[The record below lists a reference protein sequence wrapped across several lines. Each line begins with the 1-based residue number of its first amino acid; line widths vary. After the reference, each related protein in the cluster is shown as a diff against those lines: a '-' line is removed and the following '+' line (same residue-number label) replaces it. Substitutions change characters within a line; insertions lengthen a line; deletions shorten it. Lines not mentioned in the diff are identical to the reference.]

1 MRFKAQ
7 HKGSK
12 TQRGGKLRLVC
23 IAVSL
28 CLWVSFS
35 PIIAQDDSLAA
46 LSLEQR
52 AAQMFFVHLYGS
64 SLNEAGREFLARWQP
79 GGVVLTDDNT
89 GAPED
94 VTRLVNRYQQTII
107 EASGLPLLVAA
118 DQEGGPIAAL
128 ETGFTQFPTP
138 TLLTAACDPALAAA
152 IGAAMAEELRAVG
165 VNMNLA
171 PVADLEPT
179 IGSGVLAR
187 RSFGSDPA
195 LVGPALAGFVTGLQ
209 GAGVVATAK
218 HFPGHGA
225 TGADSHTMLPV
236 VDLSREHLES
246 VELAPFRAAVA
257 AGVEAVMAAHIA
269 YPALEPQADLPA
281 SLSPH
286 ILTGLLREDMQFDG
300 LILTDALDMDAIDTR
315 YDYPTAA
322 LMAIQAGADVLLSA
336 HISPD
341 NHMLAIQAVVEAVRA
356 GQISEERINESARR
370 ILNVKSRYGLLDWQP
385 LDPLAAAERV
395 NLAAHEALLEQLFR
409 AGVTVALDRN
419 DLIPIAA
426 DRPAA
431 LVYPATRVQVA
442 NECKPY
448 HPALRLVG
456 VSDSPDDTEIAWAV
470 EAANRA
476 EVAVV
481 FTQNAVENARQQQL
495 VAALPP
501 EKTVVVAL
509 WSPYDW
515 TTFPGIAGYMVT
527 YSPAR
532 PAVPAACAILFGA
545 MPAQARL
552 AISLSE
558 TLPAGSQG

>member
-1 MRFKAQ
+1 M
-7 HKGSK
+7 
-12 TQRGGKLRLVC
+12 
-23 IAVSL
+23 
-28 CLWVSFS
+28 FS
-35 PIIAQDDSLAA
+35 PAAAQEDPLAA

-52 AAQMFFVHLYGS
+52 VAQMFFVHLYGS
-64 SLNEAGREFLARWQP
+64 SLNEAGRDFLTRWQP
-79 GGVVLTDDNT
+79 GGVVLMDGNT
-89 GAPED
+89 GTPED
-94 VTRLVNRYQQTII
+94 VTRLVNRYQQAIT
-107 EASGLPLLVAA
+107 EAGGLPLLVAA

-138 TLLTAACDPALAAA
+138 SLLTAAGDPALAAA
-152 IGAAMAEELRAVG
+152 IGAAVAEEMRAVG

-171 PVADLEPT
+171 PVADLETMP
-179 IGSGVLAR
+179 GNRVLAR

-209 GAGVVATAK
+209 GAGVIATAK

-225 TGADSHTMLPV
+225 TGADTHTTLPV
-236 VDLSREHLES
+236 VDLSRERLES
-246 VELAPFRAAVA
+246 VEIVPFRAAIDV
-257 AGVEAVMAAHIA
+257 GVEAIMAAHIA

-286 ILTGLLREDMQFDG
+286 ILTGLLREEMQFDG

-315 YDYPTAA
+315 YAYPTAA
-322 LMAIQAGADVLLSA
+322 ILAIQAGADVLLSA

-341 NHMLAIQAVVEAVRA
+341 NHILAIQAVVDAVHA

-501 EKTVVVAL
+501 EKTAVVAL

-515 TTFPGIAGYMVT
+515 TVFPGIAGYMVT

-545 MPAQARL
+545 IPAQGRL